1 MLLAFDSG
9 NSNTVVGVFQDKKL
23 VASWRLATDANK
35 TADEYG
41 VMCKNLFNLHNIDAS
56 SIKRII
62 ISSVV
67 PDLTRSFVEVSKKYF
82 CINPLV
88 VGVGMKTGLKI
99 RYENPKEVGSD
110 RIVNAVAGI
119 EYYGA
124 PLILVDFGTATTFCV
139 INKDEEYLG
148 GAITTGIGIAM
159 DALFSRAAKLPKVDL
174 IAPPQA
180 IGRTTVGAMQSGLVY
195 GYAGLVDHMIRVCA
209 QEIGYRPEDIAVV
222 ATGGRSEIICPHCQY
237 VDHLDAQLTLKGLRI
252 LADRNKEGHTYA

>member
-9 NSNTVVGVFQDKKL
+9 NSNTVMGVFREKEL
-23 VASWRLATDANK
+23 LASWRLSTDANK

-41 VMCKNLFNLHNIDAS
+41 VMCKNLFNLHNIDAGGIS
-56 SIKRII
+56 RII

-67 PDLTRSFVEVSKKYF
+67 PDLTRSLVEVSKKYF
-82 CINPLV
+82 SIEPLV

-99 RYENPKEVGSD
+99 RYENPKEVGAD

-119 EYYGA
+119 EEYGA

-139 INKDEEYLG
+139 INDEKEYLG

-159 DALFSRAAKLPKVDL
+159 DALFTRAAKLPKVAL
-174 IAPPQA
+174 SAPPQA

-195 GYAGLVDHMIRVCA
+195 GYAGLVDHMIELCA
-209 QEIGYRPEDIAVV
+209 QELGYAPEAVTVV
-222 ATGGRSEIICPHCQY
+222 ATGGRSEIICPHCRF
-237 VDHLDAQLTLKGLRI
+237 VNHLDPQLTLKGLLL
-252 LADRNKEGHTYA
+252 LADRNREGHSDA